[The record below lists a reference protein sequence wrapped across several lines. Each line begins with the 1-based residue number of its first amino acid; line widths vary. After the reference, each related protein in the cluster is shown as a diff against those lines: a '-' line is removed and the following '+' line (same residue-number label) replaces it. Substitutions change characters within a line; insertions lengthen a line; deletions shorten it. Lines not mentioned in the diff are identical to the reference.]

1 MCGWLSF
8 MRCAKLP
15 VIGVTAS
22 GIMKEFQNP
31 LSNQGKYSWESGN
44 FVGWSNWYFIISVR
58 KIARAYGVHIL
69 LRFPFVL
76 ARAFGARIS
85 TNLYHGFKH
94 KVPVSFRLVSIL
106 VKRKQNRE
114 NKGF

>member
-8 MRCAKLP
+8 MPCAKL
-15 VIGVTAS
+15 VGVTAS

-31 LSNQGKYSWESGN
+31 FSNQGKSYRESGN
-44 FVGWSNWYFIISVR
+44 FVGWSNCYFIISVR

-69 LRFPFVL
+69 FTFPSVL

-85 TNLYHGFKH
+85 TNLYYDLKH
-94 KVPVSFRLVSIL
+94 KVPLSFRLLSIL